1 MVSASQGLFTAL
13 VVCLNTIAQGGGSN
27 LFPPD
32 QFDTFTQE
40 EIAER
45 IYGSK
50 IVVVSEQAM
59 LNVVYCIKVCMLIM
73 YTRLTLGLQQ
83 QKTVRYLA
91 IYVGCGW
98 LASEIAFFTACRPFE
113 GYWGMPPPDAQCT
126 TLQYYAI
133 VQGCFNIT
141 SDLLMLCVPIPL
153 VLNLKVALQQKIVL
167 LLIFSLGLFVVVA
180 ALLTK
185 IFNLS
190 DVWDP
195 SYMLWYVRE
204 ASVAVYVANLP
215 MIWPLLREWIP
226 FLGTVTSTSYHRS
239 TKGQNTQGRR
249 QHRKG
254 SQTLDWATQKS
265 QKAMASITG
274 NNHQSRTPSSG
285 SMESTYDLEMGIK
298 PTEFVTEER
307 RIKVNITGMHGSERE
322 SQEHIISGGGGE
334 RRPSVID
341 HSHGGIQVE
350 RTIVVK
356 EEKIENITGKD
367 GYDWETRGVS
377 RSS

>member
-1 MVSASQGLFTAL
+1 L

-27 LFPPD
+27 LFPPEE
-32 QFDTFTQE
+32 FDTFTQE
-40 EIAER
+40 EIDER

-50 IVVVSEQAM
+50 IVVISEQAM
-59 LNVVYCIKVCMLIM
+59 LNVIYCIKVCMLIM

-91 IYVGCGW
+91 VYVGCGW

-113 GYWGMPPPDAQCT
+113 GYWGMPPPDSQCT

-190 DVWDP
+190 DIWDP

-226 FLGTVTSTSYHRS
+226 FLGTISSTSYHRS
-239 TKGQNTQGRR
+239 TKNNQNNPTRR

-254 SQTLDWATQKS
+254 SLTLDWAAQKS
-265 QKAMASITG
+265 QRAMASITG
-274 NNHQSRTPSSG
+274 NPSRSPSSR
-285 SMESTYDLEMGIK
+285 SAESAYDLEMGVK
-298 PTEFVTEER
+298 PTEFLSEER
-307 RIKVNITGMHGSERE
+307 RVKVNITGMHGSDSE
-322 SQEHIISGGGGE
+322 SQEHIIGAA

-341 HSHGGIQVE
+341 QKHGGIQVE
-350 RTIVVK
+350 RTIVVR
-356 EEKIENITGKD
+356 EEKVEHSNGKE
-367 GYDWETRGVS
+367 GYDWETQGVS
-377 RSS
+377 RSN